1 MMADRVEPRSGEASS
16 EPVIEVQG
24 VSKSFRQHQRYPGV
38 LGALRSLFTR
48 ELSEVLA
55 VSDVS
60 FAIRRG
66 EAVGYLGPN
75 GAGKSTMI
83 KMLTG
88 ILLPSS
94 GSVRVLGRVPH
105 AERVQNAR
113 QIGVVFGQRS
123 QLWWD
128 LPVIDSFE
136 LHRRIY
142 KISAERF
149 RENLASFSEMLQLQP
164 FLTRPVRQLS
174 LGQRMRAEVVM
185 ALLHDPQVLF
195 LDEPTIGLDVVA
207 KDAVRRFLCELNRER
222 GTTLILT
229 THDLQDIEKICPRL
243 IVVNEAKL
251 LFDGSVSQLRA
262 ALGSKR
268 RLKLEFAADPGP
280 VALPYAQLIN
290 DAGALKHYVLERDD
304 VSLVSILSDLRD
316 HADLKDLSL
325 EEPGIEELIRGVYTR
340 DAPQAVLSAVAPRGG

>member
-1 MMADRVEPRSGEASS
+1 MRGSVEPQSGEASS
-16 EPVIEVQG
+16 EPIIEVKG
-24 VSKSFRQHQRYPGV
+24 VSKCFRQYQRFPGV

-48 ELSEVLA
+48 EFTELVA
-55 VSDVS
+55 VSDIS
-60 FAIRRG
+60 FEIRRG
-66 EAVGYLGPN
+66 EAIGYLGPN

-142 KISAERF
+142 KIAGARF
-149 RENLASFSEMLQLQP
+149 RDNLAHFSEMLQLQP
-164 FLTRPVRQLS
+164 FLERPVRQLS

-207 KDAVRRFLCELNRER
+207 KDAVRRFLRELNRQR
-222 GTTLILT
+222 GITLILT
-229 THDLQDIEKICPRL
+229 THDLQDIEQICPRL

-251 LFDGSVSQLRA
+251 LFDGSRSQLRS

-268 RLKLEFAADPGP
+268 RLRLEFSADPGP
-280 VALPYAQLIN
+280 VSLPYARLVN
-290 DAGALKHYVLERDD
+290 DAGALKHYVLERED
-304 VSLVSILSDLRD
+304 VSLVSVLSDLRD
-316 HADLKDLSL
+316 RTDLKDLSL
-325 EEPGIEELIRGVYTR
+325 EEPGIEELIRGVYTGEASPGAA
-340 DAPQAVLSAVAPRGG
+340 APAAPRGV